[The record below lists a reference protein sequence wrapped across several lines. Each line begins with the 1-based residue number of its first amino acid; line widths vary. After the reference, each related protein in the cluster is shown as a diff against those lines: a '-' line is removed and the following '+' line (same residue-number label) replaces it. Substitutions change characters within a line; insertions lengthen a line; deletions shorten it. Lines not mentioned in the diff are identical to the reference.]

1 MHGTPSLA
9 AIGQILGDPTRSLIL
24 ETLYDGRAWSASEL
38 ARAAGITAQT
48 ASSHLHKL
56 VDASL
61 LAVEAEGR
69 NRYYRLA
76 DSEVADALEAL
87 MVLAMRRKQRP
98 EIVAVKEDPMRHART
113 CYDHIAGRFGIQLID
128 RLLDRAWL
136 QDAGD
141 GYLLTAEGEALMTRL
156 DIDVAS
162 LRGGRRPLTR
172 KCLDWSERRHHL
184 GGALGAAVADAFFA
198 RRWIRRID
206 GSRALKITAEGRRQL
221 DRLGLYVQSPQS

>member
-1 MHGTPSLA
+1 MNGTPNLA
-9 AIGQILGDPTRSLIL
+9 AIGQIIGDPTRSLIL
-24 ETLYDGRAWSASEL
+24 EMLYDGRAWSASEL
-38 ARAAGITAQT
+38 AGAAGITPQT

-56 VDASL
+56 VDANL

-69 NRYYRLA
+69 NRYYRIA

-98 EIVAVKEDPMRHART
+98 EIVSVKDDPMRHART
-113 CYDHIAGRFGIQLID
+113 CYDHIAGRFGIDLIDQLID
-128 RLLDRAWL
+128 RNWL

-141 GYLLTAEGEALMTRL
+141 SYLLTPEGETLMTRL
-156 DIDVAS
+156 DIDVAA

-184 GGALGAAVADAFFA
+184 GGALGAAVADTFFA
-198 RRWIRRID
+198 RRWIRRVD
-206 GSRALKITAEGRRQL
+206 GSRALKITPEGRRQL
-221 DRLGLYVQSPQS
+221 GDLGLYSESL

>member
-1 MHGTPSLA
+1 MHGTPNLA

-24 ETLYDGRAWSASEL
+24 EMLYDGRAWSASEL
-38 ARAAGITAQT
+38 ARAAGITPQT

-56 VDASL
+56 IDANLLSVD
-61 LAVEAEGR
+61 AEGR

-87 MVLAMRRKQRP
+87 LVLAMRRKQRP
-98 EIVAVKEDPMRHART
+98 EIVAVKDDPMRHART
-113 CYDHIAGRFGIQLID
+113 CYDHIAGRFGIELID

-136 QDAGD
+136 QDVGD
-141 GYLLTAEGEALMTRL
+141 SYLVTPEGEALMARL
-156 DIDVAS
+156 DIDITT

-184 GGALGAAVADAFFA
+184 GGALGAAIAGTFFE

-206 GSRALKITAEGRRQL
+206 GTRALKITPEGKRQL
-221 DRLGLYVQSPQS
+221 DRLGLYAKSS

>member
-1 MHGTPSLA
+1 MNGTPNLA
-9 AIGQILGDPTRSLIL
+9 AIGQIIGDPTRSLIL
-24 ETLYDGRAWSASEL
+24 EMLYDGRAWSASEL
-38 ARAAGITAQT
+38 AGAAGITPQT

-56 VDASL
+56 VDANL

-69 NRYYRLA
+69 NRYYRIA

-98 EIVAVKEDPMRHART
+98 EIVSVKDDPMRHART
-113 CYDHIAGRFGIQLID
+113 CYDHIAGRFGIDLIDQLID
-128 RLLDRAWL
+128 RNWL

-141 GYLLTAEGEALMTRL
+141 SYLLTPEGETLMTRL
-156 DIDVAS
+156 DIDVAA

-184 GGALGAAVADAFFA
+184 GGALGAAV
-198 RRWIRRID
+198 D
-206 GSRALKITAEGRRQL
+206 GSRALKITPEGRRQL
-221 DRLGLYVQSPQS
+221 GDLGLYSESL